1 MDLLLSFF
9 FLIIA
14 SVIGITIGLLL
25 GMRSYLKL
33 AIFVICIFI
42 PIELL
47 YEYCYCDTHANTNS
61 STTTY
66 PNLDK
71 NTFPLP
77 NSKPN
82 EIKLTTNTHTK
93 PEQIKYASL
102 EDLSVLNNNNNNN
115 NDNNDNKSP
124 FDGLE
129 PTELL
134 TRLNYIYY
142 ATANPLEPINY
153 SDYKTHADKLLDE
166 PANSKESNCNANANT
181 NANYTLFTHD
191 PKLLNYSRKYYPQ
204 LTDRQID
211 AKDCLNDGSG
221 KNSCF
226 QNPSLFFNVK
236 NDFNILTKGVN
247 ENNANLVVREDF
259 CNKSN
264 SMSMKMNPNTRY
276 MKPLFLNA
284 PDFKMDNPL
293 DQESNETI
301 NLDTSNSMCRTCKL
315 AVCKD
320 DYCSLQNQLFM

>member
-14 SVIGITIGLLL
+14 SVVGITFGLLL

-47 YEYCYCDTHANTNS
+47 YEYFYEDTHTPKNLP
-61 STTTY
+61 TTTY
-66 PNLDK
+66 TNLSK
-71 NTFPLP
+71 NIIPISNL
-77 NSKPN
+77 KLN
-82 EIKLTTNTHTK
+82 EINSPTITK

-102 EDLSVLNNNNNNN
+102 VNTSVL
-115 NDNNDNKSP
+115 DDKSP

-134 TRLNYIYY
+134 SRMNYIYY

-153 SDYKTHADKLLDE
+153 STYKTHADKLLDE
-166 PANSKESNCNANANT
+166 ESANT
-181 NANYTLFTHD
+181 DYKLITHD
-191 PKLLNYSRKYYPQ
+191 PKLLNYSKKYYPQ
-204 LTDRQID
+204 LTDNQID
-211 AKDCLNDGSG
+211 TKDCLNYGSG

-226 QNPSLFFNVK
+226 QNPSLFFNIK

-259 CNKSN
+259 CNPPK
-264 SMSMKMNPNTRY
+264 SMSMNMDPNIRY
-276 MKPLFLNA
+276 DTPLFSNA
-284 PDFKMDNPL
+284 PNFKMDKPL

-301 NLDTSNSMCRTCKL
+301 HLDTTDSMCRTCKL
-315 AVCKD
+315 AVCPD
-320 DYCSLQNQLFM
+320 DYCGLQNQLFI

>member
-14 SVIGITIGLLL
+14 SVVGITFGLLL

-47 YEYCYCDTHANTNS
+47 YEYIYENAHSHLHNS
-61 STTTY
+61 SSTI
-66 PNLDK
+66 PI
-71 NTFPLP
+71 PIP

-82 EIKLTTNTHTK
+82 EIKTTHTNTNTTK
-93 PEQIKYASL
+93 PEHIKYASL
-102 EDLSVLNNNNNNN
+102 EKSSVLD
-115 NDNNDNKSP
+115 NDKSP
-124 FDGLE
+124 FDSLE
-129 PTELL
+129 PAELL
-134 TRLNYIYY
+134 SRLNYIYY

-153 SDYKTHADKLLDE
+153 SAYKTHADNLLDD
-166 PANSKESNCNANANT
+166 PS
-181 NANYTLFTHD
+181 NANYTLSTND

-204 LTDRQID
+204 LTDNQID
-211 AKDCLNDGSG
+211 AKDCLNYGSG

-236 NDFNILTKGVN
+236 HDFNILTKGVN

-259 CNKSN
+259 CNPPKAIG
-264 SMSMKMNPNTRY
+264 MGMNMDPKHRY
-276 MKPLFLNA
+276 ETPLFVNA
-284 PDFKMDNPL
+284 PHFKMDKPL

-301 NLDTSNSMCRTCKL
+301 HLDTSDSMCRTCKL
-315 AVCKD
+315 AVCPD
-320 DYCSLQNQLFM
+320 DYCGLQNQLFM